1 MTVLLVRHA
10 IALARRDWDGADVE
24 RPLTA
29 RGERQAAAMV
39 ELFRALSID
48 RIYSSPALR
57 CTDTVRPLARAR
69 DLPVKTSK
77 ALAEGRGID
86 AIDLVDKDKHVVVC
100 AHGDNLPEL
109 LVALAGHL
117 DDVPPAPPFA
127 KGAAWVLQRRNAKVV
142 SAAYLKPPA

>member
-10 IALARRDWDGADVE
+10 IALARRHWDGADVD

-39 ELFRALSID
+39 GLLRAHSID

-57 CTDTVRPLARAR
+57 CTETVRPLARAR
-69 DLPVKTSK
+69 NLTVKTSK
-77 ALAEGRGID
+77 ALGEGRGID
-86 AIDLVDKDKHVVVC
+86 AIGLVDKDDHVVVC
-100 AHGDNLPEL
+100 AHGDNLPEI

-117 DDVPPAPPFA
+117 DEVPPAPPFA
-127 KGAAWVLQRRNAKVV
+127 KGAAWVLKRRNAKVV
-142 SAAYLKPPA
+142 SATYLEPPA